1 MSSSNTTSSSAVS
14 SSLSYSAVLQ
24 QPPLPSTSFI
34 KVIPTSVPLVN
45 PDGSFTIFS
54 WKNTKSSLTNKPF
67 VGRVPPDT
75 SSPNSLFIDRKANN
89 ISDNAIKSYFR
100 NDLLGVAFFP
110 ADRFLQLT
118 FKDATTYEK
127 YLSLSSVIIND
138 KRIYFTPPK
147 SVPRRSIVV
156 HLHGLPIMPRDT
168 ITNAITDAL
177 SPHCTVKE
185 IAPVLISDTNLLTP
199 KWDAVVELIPDKKIP
214 IHLTILNSSIALTFL
229 NSASICLYCHKQDH
243 MNSNC
248 PLRPR
253 PRPNPR
259 KTYAAFTNSQ
269 NQSNTNTNLNVSQAT
284 TTMNIDPQ
292 SSTTVTSLSQNSL
305 QSSIHAPKTQVSNE
319 SDKQDH
325 ITNDPSLSSFPLS
338 NMSDNN
344 NVITDTQDNSM
355 EIEIEKN
362 EDTNTQTYETTN
374 HRSKLRRHTNSHSS
388 SSPPYPTNTNHS
400 SQNKQ

>member
-1 MSSSNTTSSSAVS
+1 
-14 SSLSYSAVLQ
+14 
-24 QPPLPSTSFI
+24 
-34 KVIPTSVPLVN
+34 
-45 PDGSFTIFS
+45 
-54 WKNTKSSLTNKPF
+54 
-67 VGRVPPDT
+67 
-75 SSPNSLFIDRKANN
+75 
-89 ISDNAIKSYFR
+89 
-100 NDLLGVAFFP
+100 
-110 ADRFLQLT
+110 
-118 FKDATTYEK
+118 
-127 YLSLSSVIIND
+127 
-138 KRIYFTPPK
+138 
-147 SVPRRSIVV
+147 
-156 HLHGLPIMPRDT
+156 MPRDT

-185 IAPVLISDTNLLTP
+185 IAPVLISDTNLLTL

-214 IHLTILNSSIALTFL
+214 IHIHLTILNSSIALTFL

-344 NVITDTQDNSM
+344 NVITDTQDNFM
-355 EIEIEKN
+355 EIKIEKN
-362 EDTNTQTYETTN
+362 ENT
-374 HRSKLRRHTNSHSS
+374 
-388 SSPPYPTNTNHS
+388 
-400 SQNKQ
+400 

>member
-1 MSSSNTTSSSAVS
+1 MLFPP

-118 FKDATTYEK
+118 FKDTTTYEK

-259 KTYAAFTNSQ
+259 KTSAAFTNSQ
-269 NQSNTNTNLNVSQAT
+269 INLILT
-284 TTMNIDPQ
+284 LTLM
-292 SSTTVTSLSQNSL
+292 SLKQL
-305 QSSIHAPKTQVSNE
+305 Q
-319 SDKQDH
+319 
-325 ITNDPSLSSFPLS
+325 L
-338 NMSDNN
+338 
-344 NVITDTQDNSM
+344 
-355 EIEIEKN
+355 
-362 EDTNTQTYETTN
+362 
-374 HRSKLRRHTNSHSS
+374 
-388 SSPPYPTNTNHS
+388 
-400 SQNKQ
+400 

>member
-248 PLRPR
+248 PLRPH

>member
-248 PLRPR
+248 PLRPH

-319 SDKQDH
+319 SDKQDP

-362 EDTNTQTYETTN
+362 ADTQTYETTN